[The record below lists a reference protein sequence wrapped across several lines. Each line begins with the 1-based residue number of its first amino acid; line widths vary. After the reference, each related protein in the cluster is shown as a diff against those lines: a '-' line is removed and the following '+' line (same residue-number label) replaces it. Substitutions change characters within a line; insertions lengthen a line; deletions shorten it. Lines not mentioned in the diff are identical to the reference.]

1 MNIKQIITISVCL
14 VLVSSDIVQ
23 KTKPKVFEG
32 SLSQTVYQNKTK
44 KVLTGN
50 MFINE
55 KEFKLILADTA
66 SIQVNL
72 KTEDKVKLVSE
83 KKMKD
88 LIESIRNELTVKTKM
103 VF

>member
-1 MNIKQIITISVCL
+1 
-14 VLVSSDIVQ
+14 
-23 KTKPKVFEG
+23 
-32 SLSQTVYQNKTK
+32 
-44 KVLTGN
+44 

-88 LIESIRNELTVKTKM
+88 LIESIKNELTVKTKM